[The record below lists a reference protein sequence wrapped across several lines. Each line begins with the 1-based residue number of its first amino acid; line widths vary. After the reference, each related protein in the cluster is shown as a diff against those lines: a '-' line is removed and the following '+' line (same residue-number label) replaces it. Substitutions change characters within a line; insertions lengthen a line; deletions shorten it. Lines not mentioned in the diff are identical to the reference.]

1 LSERWHT
8 VDRLLDQ
15 ALELRPRDR
24 GAFLDRACAGDWE
37 LRREAESLLAA
48 SDQAGAFLDSPALPG
63 LDTPDDEDASLTGQ
77 AFGPYSLSR
86 EIGRGGM
93 GVVYLAARADD
104 EFQKQVAVKLVQ
116 SGPRNKDL
124 LLRFRRERQI
134 LANLEHPNIA
144 RLLDGGTTQQGQPY
158 LVMEYVEGTPL
169 TEYCD
174 EHKLSIPDRLKLFRG
189 VCEAVQYAHQNL
201 VIHRDLKPSN
211 ILVTAEGS
219 AKLLDF
225 GVAKLLDGDS
235 GFAAATTIGPLMTP
249 EYASPEQIRGEPVTT
264 ASDVYSLG
272 IVLYELLT
280 GRYPY
285 RFKDRSLPEMMRVIC
300 EQEPEPPSR
309 AISRAETLGRP
320 EGAVPAI
327 ISAETVSRAR
337 QGNPEQLRARLRGD
351 LNYIT
356 LMALRKAPADRYRT
370 VERFSEDIARH
381 LAGRPV
387 IARKPTPAYRA
398 RKFIGRHTTLVA
410 AAAILFLILLGA
422 AFSTIRQAS
431 IAQRQAREKR
441 RLLYAAEM
449 HLASQAW
456 ENANMQRLRELVE
469 IQIPHDGEEDLRGF
483 EWYYLWR
490 LYHHNGEICS
500 LQHEAQ
506 VWTTAFSPDGKV
518 LATGDDAGQLTVWDA
533 ATHQHLAAVKAHEK
547 CIWEVAFSPDG
558 RKLAT
563 ASGDWTVKLWDAATL
578 LETATLRGHTSK
590 VHAVAFSPDGKRVAS
605 GGEDAAARLWDVET
619 GQQVM
624 KIDTGVGVRSLAFSP
639 DGKTLAVGAVL
650 WDAATGEKLRGFY
663 GESGAAAYAVKFS
676 PDGRLWAFSV
686 GYGAVTLRDVSSGQE
701 IALFKGHTGL
711 VRSLAFSPD
720 SKILASGSQD
730 RTVSIWDVAGKRE
743 INVLKGHEGEIWSV
757 AFSHDGRTLATSS
770 DDFTARLWDL
780 AAASEITRL
789 STGTR
794 GVVAFSP
801 AGGKLATASWG
812 SIVSVWD
819 ARDGRQL
826 AALEAGAAQWSVA
839 FTPDGKKIAIGDK
852 MGTVRLWDIASQ
864 KEVLTIQAH
873 SAAVASI
880 SFSPDG
886 RTLATASHD
895 HSAKLWDLATGQ
907 QVLALQGH
915 TSLLTTV
922 AFSPDGGTLATASYD
937 NTVKLWEARTGRELA
952 TLRGHTQPV
961 FSVALSP
968 DGKLLATGSTDGTA
982 KLWNA
987 ITGRALATLGG
998 HAGHVNS
1005 VAFSPDGRRLAT
1017 AGDEGLV
1024 RFWDLATDQEIIAL
1038 PGHTDSIVSLAF
1050 SPDGSMLA
1058 IGSWEGTVQV
1068 WRADAR

>member
-1 LSERWHT
+1 MSERWQRI
-8 VDRLLDQ
+8 DRLLDQ
-15 ALELRPRDR
+15 ALELRPRER
-24 GAFLDRACAGDWE
+24 GAFLDRACADDWE

-48 SDQAGAFLDSPALPG
+48 SDQAAKFLDSPVLPALE
-63 LDTPDDEDASLTGQ
+63 TSDDEPASLTGQ
-77 AFGPYSLSR
+77 AFGPYCLSR

-116 SGPRNKDL
+116 AGPRNKDL

-144 RLLDGGTTQQGQPY
+144 RLLDGGTTAQGQPF

-174 EHKLSIPDRLKLFRG
+174 EHKLSIPERLKLFRN

-219 AKLLDF
+219 VKLLDF

-235 GFAAATTIGPLMTP
+235 GFAAATTIGQLMTP
-249 EYASPEQIRGEPVTT
+249 EYASPEQIRGESVTT

-300 EQEPEPPSR
+300 EEEPEPPSR
-309 AISRAETLGRP
+309 AISRAETLARP
-320 EGAVPAI
+320 EGAVPAVV
-327 ISAETVSRAR
+327 SAETVSRAR

-356 LMALRKAPADRYRT
+356 LMALRKAPAERYRT
-370 VERFSEDIARH
+370 VERLSEDIARH

-387 IARKPTPAYRA
+387 IARKPTPTYRA

-410 AAAILFLILLGA
+410 AGAILFLVLLGA
-422 AFSTIRQAS
+422 VFSTMRQAS
-431 IAQRQAREKR
+431 IAKRQVREKR

-456 ENANMQRLRELVE
+456 ENANMPRLRELVE
-469 IQIPHDGEEDLRGF
+469 SQIPHDGEEDLRGF

-500 LQHEAQ
+500 LQHQAQ

-547 CIWEVAFSPDG
+547 CIWQVAFSPDG

-563 ASGDWTVKLWDAATL
+563 ASGDWTVKLWDSATL
-578 LETATLRGHTSK
+578 LEIATLGGHTGK

-605 GGEDAAARLWDVET
+605 GGEDAAARFWDVET
-619 GQQVM
+619 GRQVM
-624 KIDTGVGVRSLAFSP
+624 KVDTATGLRSLAFSP
-639 DGKTLAVGAVL
+639 DGKMLAVGAVL
-650 WDAATGEKLRGFY
+650 WDATTGKKLRGLY
-663 GESGAAAYAVKFS
+663 GKAGAGVDAVKFS
-676 PDGRLWAFSV
+676 PDGRLFAFPV
-686 GYGAVTLRDVSSGQE
+686 GNAVSMRDVSSGE
-701 IALFKGHTGL
+701 EMAVFKGHTGP
-711 VRSLAFSPD
+711 VRSLAFSAD
-720 SKILASGSQD
+720 GKMLATGSQD
-730 RTVSIWDVAGKRE
+730 RTVRIWDMAAKAA
-743 INVLKGHEGEIWSV
+743 INVSKGHEGEIWSV
-757 AFSHDGRTLATSS
+757 SFSPDSRTLATSS

-780 AAASEITRL
+780 TAGSDVTHLNTNHRAM
-789 STGTR
+789 
-794 GVVAFSP
+794 VAFSP
-801 AGGKLATASWG
+801 DGQMLATARRG

-819 ARDGRQL
+819 ARNGRQL

-839 FTPDGKKIAIGDK
+839 FTPDGKKIAIDE
-852 MGTVRLWDIASQ
+852 MGKVKLWDVATQ
-864 KEVLTIQAH
+864 KLVLTIQAH
-873 SAAVASI
+873 SAEVASL

-886 RTLATASHD
+886 QTLATASHD

-907 QVLALQGH
+907 QVLALLGH
-915 TSLLTTV
+915 SDLVTTV

-937 NTVKLWEARTGRELA
+937 NTVKLWEARTSREIA

-961 FSVALSP
+961 FSVAFSP
-968 DGKLLATGSTDGTA
+968 DGKILATGSTDSTA
-982 KLWNA
+982 KLWDA

-1017 AGDEGLV
+1017 AGDEGFIRL
-1024 RFWDLATDQEIIAL
+1024 WDVATNQEVIAL
-1038 PGHTDSIVSLAF
+1038 PGHTDSIVSLSF

>member
-1 LSERWHT
+1 MSEQWQRI
-8 VDRLLDQ
+8 DRLLDQ
-15 ALELRPRDR
+15 ALELRPRER
-24 GAFLDRACAGDWE
+24 GAFLDRACADDLE

-48 SDQAGAFLDSPALPG
+48 SDQAANFLDSPALPA
-63 LDTPDDEDASLTGQ
+63 LDTSDDQAASLTGQ
-77 AFGPYSLSR
+77 AFGPYCLSR

-93 GVVYLAARADD
+93 GVVYLAARFDD

-144 RLLDGGTTQQGQPY
+144 RLLDGGTTAQGQPF

-174 EHKLSIPDRLKLFRG
+174 EHRLSIPDRLKLFRS

-219 AKLLDF
+219 VKLLDF

-235 GFAAATTIGPLMTP
+235 GFAAATTIGQLMTP

-272 IVLYELLT
+272 IVLYELLS

-285 RFKDRSLPEMMRVIC
+285 RFKDRSLREMMRVIC

-309 AISRAETLGRP
+309 AISRAETLTSP
-320 EGAVPAI
+320 DGAVPPL

-356 LMALRKAPADRYRT
+356 LMALRKAPAERYRT

-381 LAGRPV
+381 LQDRPV

-398 RKFIGRHTTLVA
+398 RKFIGRHKTLVA
-410 AAAILFLILLGA
+410 AVAILVLILLGG
-422 AFSTIRQAS
+422 AFSTMRQAS
-431 IAQRQAREKR
+431 LAKRQVRETR

-456 ENANMQRLRELVE
+456 ENANMPRLRELVE

-506 VWTTAFSPDGKV
+506 VWTTAFSPDGRW
-518 LATGDDAGQLTVWDA
+518 LATGDDAGQLTLWDA
-533 ATHQHLAAVKAHEK
+533 ATHQQLAVVKAHEEF
-547 CIWEVAFSPDG
+547 IWQVVFSPDG

-578 LETATLRGHTSK
+578 RETATLRGHTGK
-590 VHAVAFSPDGKRVAS
+590 VRAVAFLPDGKRLAS
-605 GGEDAAARLWDVET
+605 GGDDATARFWDVET
-619 GQQVM
+619 GQQLM
-624 KIDTGVGVRSLAFSP
+624 KIDTDGLFVRSLAISP
-639 DGKTLAVGAVL
+639 DGRTIATGAAL
-650 WDAATGEKLRGFY
+650 WDAITGKKLRDFFRGPGFAV
-663 GESGAAAYAVKFS
+663 SVKFS
-676 PDGRLWAFSV
+676 PDGRRLAFPF
-686 GYGAVTLRDVSSGQE
+686 GTGAVSLRDISSGQE
-701 IALFKGHTGL
+701 IALFKGHTSL
-711 VRSLAFSPD
+711 VHSVAFSPD
-720 SKILASGSQD
+720 GKMLAIGSQD
-730 RTVSIWDVAGKRE
+730 RTVRMWDVAGKTE
-743 INVLKGHEGEIWSV
+743 INVLKGHKGEIWSV
-757 AFSHDGRTLATSS
+757 AFSPDSRTLATSS

-780 AAASEITRL
+780 TAGSEITRL
-789 STGTR
+789 ATDHR
-794 GVVAFSP
+794 AMVAFSP
-801 AGGKLATASWG
+801 DGLKLAAAGWG
-812 SIVSVWD
+812 LIARVWD
-819 ARDGRQL
+819 AGDGRQL
-826 AALEAGAAQWSVA
+826 AALEAGAQQWSVA
-839 FTPDGKKIAIGDK
+839 FAPDGERLAIGDK
-852 MGTVRLWDIASQ
+852 LGNVKLWDIATQ
-864 KEVLTIQAH
+864 KLVLAIQAH
-873 SAAVASI
+873 SDIVASV

-886 RTLATASHD
+886 RTLATASRD
-895 HSAKLWDLATGQ
+895 HTAKLWDLATGQ
-907 QVLALQGH
+907 RVLVLTGH
-915 TSLLTTV
+915 PDLVTTV

-961 FSVALSP
+961 FSVAFSP
-968 DGKLLATGSTDGTA
+968 DGKILATGSTDSTA
-982 KLWNA
+982 KVWDA

-1005 VAFSPDGRRLAT
+1005 VAFSPDGKRLAT
-1017 AGDEGLV
+1017 AGDEGVV
-1024 RFWDLATDQEIIAL
+1024 RLWDVATNQEIIAL
-1038 PGHTDSIVSLAF
+1038 PGHPDSIASLAF
-1050 SPDGSMLA
+1050 SPDGTMLA
-1058 IGSWEGTVQV
+1058 GGSGDGTVQV
-1068 WRADAR
+1068 WRADAP